1 VEAEVILIG
10 LVMVVAPIV
19 FQARAWGVRKDAW
32 ERGMKA
38 VSTAGFSP
46 AFVGGGALAL
56 EGVRP
61 SLYWIARGRRSGNIA
76 VVLSAWVLMVEIL
89 R

>member
-1 VEAEVILIG
+1 
-10 LVMVVAPIV
+10 M
-19 FQARAWGVRKDAW
+19 R
-32 ERGMKA
+32 A
-38 VSTAGFSP
+38 VSTTGFSP

-56 EGVRP
+56 EGARP
-61 SLYWIARGRRSGNIA
+61 SLYWIARGRRSGIIA